1 MNALS
6 NHATRVSTIVSIICL
21 LYNGIDGS
29 TLVDLVKDI
38 EEFNAVLPK
47 SGHRLKVKKVVS
59 EHFNF
64 SEAETEQSKAIS
76 ISCSS
81 STEISEQE
89 ETEEVSHFVSVH
101 YISYLLCFYCSRFI
115 MLVSMYMLLLLNHT
129 FIVVEKIDFYIQLLF
144 IYLHKLLQFTM
155 AWSQCTELYNSLS

>member
-1 MNALS
+1 M
-6 NHATRVSTIVSIICL
+6 TRVSTIVLVICL
-21 LYNGIDGS
+21 LYIENGIDGS
-29 TLVDLVKDI
+29 TLVHLVKDI
-38 EEFNAVLPK
+38 EEFKAVLPK

-64 SEAETEQSKAIS
+64 SKAETEQSEAIS

-89 ETEEVSHFVSVH
+89 ETEEVSHSISVH

-115 MLVSMYMLLLLNHT
+115 TLASMYMLLLLNRM
-129 FIVVEKIDFYIQLLF
+129 VA
-144 IYLHKLLQFTM
+144 HKCN
-155 AWSQCTELYNSLS
+155 ARNSIPQHKT